1 MNSWIKFT
9 EMLFGAGEHI
19 TTVGLLL
26 AMCGGMVWLAFNQ
39 YKANKECNET
49 RLTTAVEMG
58 GLKADL
64 ASITAKLE
72 AEQKGREEHLN
83 SVQRI
88 HSDILAQFSR
98 LASAKLNIG

>member
-39 YKANKECNET
+39 YKAKENVT
-49 RLTTAVEMG
+49 
-58 GLKADL
+58 KPDL
-64 ASITAKLE
+64 L
-72 AEQKGREEHLN
+72 QL
-83 SVQRI
+83 
-88 HSDILAQFSR
+88 
-98 LASAKLNIG
+98 